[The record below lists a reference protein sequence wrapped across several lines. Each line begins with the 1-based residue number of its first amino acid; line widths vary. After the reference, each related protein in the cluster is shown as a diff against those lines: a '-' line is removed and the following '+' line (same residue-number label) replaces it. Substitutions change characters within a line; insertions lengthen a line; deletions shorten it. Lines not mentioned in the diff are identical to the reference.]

1 MKKYDKYIRR
11 GYRNHIADIMREAV
25 DSAKCGRHGMHIIG
39 RAEKKLYVEYDDGS
53 SEPDGHW
60 EDKITHKRLNWMID
74 DTIEQFLDRTVDEN
88 DKLLWVDG
96 NTPLTGF
103 KIKCVGDVLIYSSF
117 RDMMDGE
124 TALPE
129 GWGFDTPILAELS
142 ISDVIDEVESKKLEC
157 KI

>member
-60 EDKITHKRLNWMID
+60 EDKITHKRINWMID

-88 DKLLWVDG
+88 DKLLWV
-96 NTPLTGF
+96 
-103 KIKCVGDVLIYSSF
+103 VLIYSSF

-142 ISDVIDEVESKKLEC
+142 ISDVIDEVESKKLESQT
-157 KI
+157 